1 MKILVSMDRY
11 GAVGELD
18 VFENRGAEH
27 YRFTY
32 HPDWVIKYGF
42 QLDPELP
49 LLADMPFHSTRLWG
63 VFLDASPDR
72 WGRLIQERAHKR
84 YLTAV
89 EYLLG
94 VSDLLRMGAL
104 RFALAEE
111 PAKHLAEHVDV
122 PKLVCLKELE
132 EASRHVESGIETK
145 EELAALIGAGSSM
158 GGANP
163 KASVQDGE
171 QLYLAKFQPQRAARR
186 TSLWEATLLDLA
198 ALSGQLVPKH
208 RLLNKEGDAP
218 ILLVERFDR
227 PQDGGRLPYV
237 SALTM
242 LEGADASYAELA
254 SVLSN
259 GSAAPQEDSLE
270 LWRRMVF
277 NAMAGNIDDHL
288 RNHGFLRTPQG
299 WRLSPVFDLNPVP
312 FAFETRTHALA
323 FMQGETNPS
332 LKLLE
337 ETALFFNLG
346 HEDKM
351 LALRSVANALGQW
364 REVAARNGL
373 NSREI
378 KNLENAFEHQ
388 GREELRAAISGSSA
402 F

>member
-1 MKILVSMDRY
+1 MKILVSMDQY

-27 YRFTY
+27 FRFTY
-32 HPDWVIKYGF
+32 HPDWITGCGF

-49 LLADMPFHSTRLWG
+49 LFADTPFYKAGLWG
-63 VFLDASPDR
+63 AFLDASPDR

-94 VSDLLRMGAL
+94 VSDPLRMGAL
-104 RFALAEE
+104 RFALANE
-111 PAKHLAEHVDV
+111 PARYLAEHRDV
-122 PKLVCLKELE
+122 PKLVCIKALE

-145 EELAALIGAGSSM
+145 EELAALIGAGSSL

-171 QLYLAKFQPQRAARR
+171 QLYLAKFQPQQAARR

-198 ALSGQLVPKH
+198 ALSGQLVPEH
-208 RLLNKEGDAP
+208 RLLNMEGDSP
-218 ILLVERFDR
+218 ILLVARFDR
-227 PQDGGRLPYV
+227 TPDGGRLPYV

-242 LEGADASYAELA
+242 LEGNDASYAELA

-259 GSAAPQEDSLE
+259 GSVAPKKDGLE

-277 NAMAGNIDDHL
+277 NAMVGNIDDHL
-288 RNHGFLRTPQG
+288 QNHGFLRTPEG
-299 WRLSPVFDLNPVP
+299 WRLSPAFDLNPVP
-312 FAFETRTHALA
+312 FTFENRIHALA
-323 FMQGETNPS
+323 FMQGETRPS
-332 LKLLE
+332 LKLLK

-346 HEDKM
+346 NEDKM
-351 LALRSVANALGQW
+351 STLRSVANALEQW
-364 REVAARNGL
+364 RAVAARNGL
-373 NSREI
+373 NPREI
-378 KNLENAFEHQ
+378 ENMENAFEHQ
-388 GREELRAAISGSSA
+388 GREDLKAEVSLKFS
-402 F
+402 